1 MCDKSKLDPLRVVEK
16 EEMREEG
23 ELQDGKLGEAQGKPP
38 VNKERKNEVT
48 EEENSEKRP
57 QLFGIPID
65 DQSYRV
71 SKGPRIGDGGKNK
84 RRIQRYG
91 TIWSQQQKMPTM
103 REMILRKMKTEARAK
118 DEEKDDE
125 EYKKK
130 EEEKVANG
138 FKNEDEE
145 V

>member
-1 MCDKSKLDPLRVVEK
+1 MF
-16 EEMREEG
+16 EEEETG
-23 ELQDGKLGEAQGKPP
+23 EESELQDGELSEAQGKLP
-38 VNKERKNEVT
+38 VTKKRKNEVP
-48 EEENSEKRP
+48 EVENSDERP

-65 DQSYRV
+65 EQSYRV
-71 SKGPRIGDGGKNK
+71 SQGPKRGGGGKNN

-103 REMILRKMKTEARAK
+103 REKILRKMKTEARAK

-130 EEEKVANG
+130 EEAKVVDG
-138 FKNEDEE
+138 FKNETED

>member
-1 MCDKSKLDPLRVVEK
+1 MG
-16 EEMREEG
+16 EEG
-23 ELQDGKLGEAQGKPP
+23 ELQDGELSEAQGKLP
-38 VNKERKNEVT
+38 VTKERKNEVT
-48 EEENSEKRP
+48 EVENSEERP

-71 SKGPRIGDGGKNK
+71 SQGPRRGDGGKNK

-91 TIWSQQQKMPTM
+91 TIWLQQQKMPTM
-103 REMILRKMKTEARAK
+103 REKVLKRMKTEARAK

-130 EEEKVANG
+130 EEGKAVDG
-138 FKNEDEE
+138 FKNETED

>member
-1 MCDKSKLDPLRVVEK
+1 MG
-16 EEMREEG
+16 EEG
-23 ELQDGKLGEAQGKPP
+23 ELQDKKLSEAQGKPP
-38 VNKERKNEVT
+38 ATKERKNEVT
-48 EEENSEKRP
+48 EVGNSEERP

-65 DQSYRV
+65 VQSYRV
-71 SKGPRIGDGGKNK
+71 SQGPRRGDGGKNK

-103 REMILRKMKTEARAK
+103 REKVLRRMKTEARAK
-118 DEEKDDE
+118 EEEKDDE

-130 EEEKVANG
+130 EEGKVVDG
-138 FKNEDEE
+138 FNNETED